1 MTCVLQPCDA
11 GIIKAFKSHYWK
23 FFLQLVEAHLN
34 EEKIYKVTIKDAMFL
49 VATAWSFVS
58 EIIIQNCWVKADII
72 DKIAN
77 QIYENSLEEN
87 YSTTLMEVSHLI
99 LNVSRDPIDAEQYIE
114 IDALL
119 DKDLDTNVE
128 IVNQVLIKND

>member
-11 GIIKAFKSHYWK
+11 GIIKAFKSHYRK
-23 FFLQLVEAHLN
+23 FFLQL
-34 EEKIYKVTIKDAMFL
+34 TIKDAIFL
-49 VATAWSFVS
+49 VAKAWSFVS
-58 EIIIQNCWVKADII
+58 ETTIQNCSVKADII

-87 YSTTLMEVSHLI
+87 YSTELMEVSHLI
-99 LNVSRDPIDAEQYIE
+99 LNISRDPIDAEQYIE